1 MDWHVVKL
9 QLEKKHF
16 PVENLSPII
25 KEILTALPYL
35 LPVRELEQLLH
46 AYNFAAQAH
55 KGQKRLSGDDYIVHL
70 EQTDLILAQHGVD
83 VATLIAGLLHDV
95 LEDTA
100 VTYDGLAHEFDRNIA
115 DLVAGVSKVGKYDLG
130 RMQQGEP
137 ETDNLRKM
145 FFSMAKDL
153 RVVLIKL
160 ADRLHN
166 MRTIEFLP
174 PNKRVATSRE
184 TLDIFAPIAHRLGM
198 AQIRWE
204 MEDHAFRELHAQ
216 EYFQIV
222 EKVSERRAA
231 REKAIA
237 ELIHEIQE
245 LLKEGNTRA
254 EVLGRPKHFYSI
266 WSKMQRETLP
276 FEEIYDLLAARII
289 AKSIKDCY
297 GILGLVHS
305 KWTPIPGRFRDY
317 IAMPKP
323 NMYRSL
329 HTTVIHPSGKRVE
342 VQIRTEEMNREA
354 EFGIAAHWQ
363 YKEHGARKATKSEL
377 DWLESLLE
385 WQGEAANPRE
395 FLSGVQVEL
404 FADEIFVLTP
414 KGKVVALPRG
424 ATPLDFAYHIHTD
437 LGNMTTGA
445 RVNGR
450 MVPLRTELMTGDVVE
465 IVTSPGHEPSRDW
478 LNLVRTSRARN
489 KIKQFFKAQ
498 ESELLVSVGREILR
512 KLMHR
517 RPGGL
522 NQLLQSKQ
530 IANYLTQKGIS
541 QKEMFYRVGNGSLNP
556 HTLLDDVYPKPAV
569 IPAVEVI
576 AEAEETAQTELTEK
590 VLVEGLADVEL
601 HLAKCCNPKP
611 GDAIMALVTRGG
623 GVSIHRLDCG
633 NIQFAELA
641 PRLLSARFLSDD
653 KVPVQVTVVLTATDR
668 KGLLLEMIQIITEQ
682 GGNVS
687 AARVDVKGQ
696 LATLRFTVSMP
707 HISDLPK
714 MRTAL
719 SMVDA
724 VKSVRL
730 EHQNP

>member
-204 MEDHAFRELHAQ
+204 MEDHAFREVHAQ

>member
-1 MDWHVVKL
+1 MDWQVIKL
-9 QLEKKHF
+9 QLEKKRF
-16 PVENLSPII
+16 PLDSLPAII
-25 KEILTALPYL
+25 KEMLLALPYL
-35 LPVRELEQLLH
+35 PPIKEIEQLLH
-46 AYNFAAQAH
+46 AYSFAAEAH
-55 KGQKRLSGDDYIVHL
+55 KGQKRLSGNDYIVHL
-70 EQTDLILAQHGVD
+70 EQTALILAQHGVD
-83 VATLIAGLLHDV
+83 VATMTAGFLHDV
-95 LEDTA
+95 LEDTS
-100 VTYDGLAHEFDRNIA
+100 VTYEKLKQEFDKNIA

-137 ETDNLRKM
+137 ESDNLRKM

-174 PNKRVATSRE
+174 TKSRISTSRE

-204 MEDHAFRELHAQ
+204 MEDHAFHELHPQDYIQIAQ
-216 EYFQIV
+216 
-222 EKVSERRAA
+222 KVAEQRAA
-231 REKAIA
+231 REKAIT
-237 ELIHEIQE
+237 ELIRETRD
-245 LLKEGNTRA
+245 LLNEGGIKA
-254 EVLGRPKHFYSI
+254 EVVGRPKHLYSI
-266 WSKMQRETLP
+266 WSKMQRENLP
-276 FEEIYDLLAARII
+276 FEEIYDLLAVRII
-289 AKSIKDCY
+289 AESVKDCY

-342 VQIRTEEMNREA
+342 VQIRTEEMNQEA

-395 FLSGVQVEL
+395 FLSGLQVEL

-424 ATPLDFAYHIHTD
+424 ATSLDLAYHIHTD

-498 ESELLVSVGREILR
+498 ESELLAGVGKEILR
-512 KLMHR
+512 KLLHR

-522 NQLLQSKQ
+522 NHLLDSKELK
-530 IANYLTQKGIS
+530 NYLAQRGFGV
-541 QKEMFYRVGNGSLNP
+541 KELFYRIGNGSINP
-556 HTLLDDVYPKPAV
+556 HAFLDELLPKPVLAPV
-569 IPAVEVI
+569 PEAI
-576 AEAEETAQTELTEK
+576 AEPAAAVPAEVTEK
-590 VLVEGLADVEL
+590 ILVEGLADVEL
-601 HLAKCCNPKP
+601 RLAKCCCPRP
-611 GDAIMALVTRGG
+611 GDAIMALVTRGA

-633 NIQFAELA
+633 NIQFPELA
-641 PRLLSARFLSDD
+641 PRLLSARFLA
-653 KVPVQVTVVLTATDR
+653 KVEKPTQVNLIITAEDR
-668 KGLLLEMIQIITEQ
+668 KGLLMDMIEIITEQ
-682 GGNVS
+682 GGDVS
-687 AARVDVKGQ
+687 AAKVDVKDTM
-696 LATLRFTVSMP
+696 ATLRFTVSVP
-707 HISDLPK
+707 HSTDLPK
-714 MRTAL
+714 VRTAL
-719 SMVDA
+719 SMVEA
-724 VKSVRL
+724 VKAVRL

>member
-1 MDWHVVKL
+1 
-9 QLEKKHF
+9 
-16 PVENLSPII
+16 
-25 KEILTALPYL
+25 
-35 LPVRELEQLLH
+35 
-46 AYNFAAQAH
+46 
-55 KGQKRLSGDDYIVHL
+55 
-70 EQTDLILAQHGVD
+70 
-83 VATLIAGLLHDV
+83 
-95 LEDTA
+95 
-100 VTYDGLAHEFDRNIA
+100 
-115 DLVAGVSKVGKYDLG
+115 
-130 RMQQGEP
+130 
-137 ETDNLRKM
+137 
-145 FFSMAKDL
+145 
-153 RVVLIKL
+153 
-160 ADRLHN
+160 
-166 MRTIEFLP
+166 
-174 PNKRVATSRE
+174 
-184 TLDIFAPIAHRLGM
+184 
-198 AQIRWE
+198 
-204 MEDHAFRELHAQ
+204 
-216 EYFQIV
+216 
-222 EKVSERRAA
+222 
-231 REKAIA
+231 
-237 ELIHEIQE
+237 
-245 LLKEGNTRA
+245 
-254 EVLGRPKHFYSI
+254 
-266 WSKMQRETLP
+266 
-276 FEEIYDLLAARII
+276 
-289 AKSIKDCY
+289 
-297 GILGLVHS
+297 
-305 KWTPIPGRFRDY
+305 
-317 IAMPKP
+317 
-323 NMYRSL
+323 
-329 HTTVIHPSGKRVE
+329 
-342 VQIRTEEMNREA
+342 
-354 EFGIAAHWQ
+354 
-363 YKEHGARKATKSEL
+363 
-377 DWLESLLE
+377 
-385 WQGEAANPRE
+385 
-395 FLSGVQVEL
+395 
-404 FADEIFVLTP
+404 
-414 KGKVVALPRG
+414 
-424 ATPLDFAYHIHTD
+424 
-437 LGNMTTGA
+437 
-445 RVNGR
+445 
-450 MVPLRTELMTGDVVE
+450 
-465 IVTSPGHEPSRDW
+465 
-478 LNLVRTSRARN
+478 VRTSRARN

>member
-1 MDWHVVKL
+1 MEWQVIKL
-9 QLEKKHF
+9 QLEKKRF
-16 PVENLSPII
+16 PLESLPPII
-25 KEILTALPYL
+25 KEMLLALPYL
-35 LPVRELEQLLH
+35 PPIKEIEQLIH
-46 AYNFAAQAH
+46 AHSFAAEAH
-55 KGQKRLSGDDYIVHL
+55 KGQKRLSGNDYIVHL
-70 EQTDLILAQHGVD
+70 EQTALILAQHGVD
-83 VATLIAGLLHDV
+83 VATMTAGFLHDV
-95 LEDTA
+95 LEDTHI
-100 VTYDGLAHEFDRNIA
+100 TYDRLKQEFDRNIA

-137 ETDNLRKM
+137 ESDNLRKM

-174 PNKRVATSRE
+174 TKSRISTSRE

-204 MEDHAFRELHAQ
+204 MEDHAFHELHPR
-216 EYFQIV
+216 EYIQIAERV
-222 EKVSERRAA
+222 AERRGA
-231 REKAIA
+231 REKAIT
-237 ELIHEIQE
+237 ELIHETRD
-245 LLKEGNTRA
+245 LLKEGGIKA
-254 EVLGRPKHFYSI
+254 EVVGRPKHLYSI
-266 WSKMQRETLP
+266 WSKMQRENLP
-276 FEEIYDLLAARII
+276 FEEIYDLVAVRII
-289 AKSIKDCY
+289 AESVKDCY

-342 VQIRTEEMNREA
+342 VQIRTEEMNQEA

-395 FLSGVQVEL
+395 FLSGLQVEL

-450 MVPLRTELMTGDVVE
+450 MVPLRTELATGDVVE

-498 ESELLVSVGREILR
+498 ESELLAGVGKEILR
-512 KLMHR
+512 KLLHR

-522 NQLLQSKQ
+522 NHLLESKELK
-530 IANYLTQKGIS
+530 NYLAQRGFGV
-541 QKEMFYRVGNGSLNP
+541 KELFYRIGNGSINP
-556 HTLLDDVYPKPAV
+556 HAFLEELLPKP
-569 IPAVEVI
+569 IPAPVPEAI
-576 AEAEETAQTELTEK
+576 AEPAAAVPAEVTEK
-590 VLVEGLADVEL
+590 ILVEGLADVEL
-601 HLAKCCNPKP
+601 RLAKCCCPRP
-611 GDAIMALVTRGG
+611 GDAIMALVTRGA

-633 NIQFAELA
+633 NIQFPELA
-641 PRLLSARFLSDD
+641 PRLLSARFLA
-653 KVPVQVTVVLTATDR
+653 KVEKPTQVNLIITAEDR
-668 KGLLLEMIQIITEQ
+668 KGLLMDMIEIITEQ
-682 GGNVS
+682 GGDVS
-687 AARVDVKGQ
+687 SAKVDVKDTM
-696 LATLRFTVSMP
+696 ATLRFTVSIP
-707 HISDLPK
+707 HSIDLPK
-714 MRTAL
+714 VRTAL
-719 SMVDA
+719 TMVDA
-724 VKSVRL
+724 VKAVRL